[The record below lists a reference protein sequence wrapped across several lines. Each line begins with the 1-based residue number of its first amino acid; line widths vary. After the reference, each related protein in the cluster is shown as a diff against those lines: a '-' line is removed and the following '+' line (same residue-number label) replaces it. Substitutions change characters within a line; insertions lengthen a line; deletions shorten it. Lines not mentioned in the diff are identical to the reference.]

1 MSYVKW
7 VLRTLWF
14 PVYYSAEVIKTSAQV
29 LGDVL
34 TPGSS
39 SAPAF
44 VEVPTR
50 CRTDFETTMLANM
63 ISLTPGTITV
73 AVGEERPAVLW
84 VHGLYVDDRASFRAG
99 IDRMEDRLLAATRP
113 REGAPSR
120 TSEKD
125 ETAGGER

>member
-1 MSYVKW
+1 MAYLLW
-7 VLRTLWF
+7 VLRTLRF
-14 PVYYSAEVIKTSAQV
+14 PFYFGYEVVKTTLVV
-29 LGDVL
+29 LWDVL

-39 SAPAF
+39 STPAF

-63 ISLTPGTITV
+63 ISLTPGTVTV

-99 IDRMEDRLLAATRP
+99 IDRMEDHLLAATRP